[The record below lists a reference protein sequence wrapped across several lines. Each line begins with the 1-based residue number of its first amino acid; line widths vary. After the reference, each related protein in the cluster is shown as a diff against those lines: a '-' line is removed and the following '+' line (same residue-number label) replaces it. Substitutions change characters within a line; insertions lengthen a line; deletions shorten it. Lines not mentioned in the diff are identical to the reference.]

1 MKGEKTSQKLQI
13 CHQLEEN
20 CLHSL
25 KGPKKISRENWVGL
39 LRNHNQLPLPQMCPN
54 ANS

>member
-1 MKGEKTSQKLQI
+1 MEGEKTSQKLQI

-25 KGPKKISRENWVGL
+25 RGPKKISKENWVVL
-39 LRNHNQLPLPQMCPN
+39 LRNHNQLPLPRMHPN

>member
-20 CLHSL
+20 CLLSL
-25 KGPKKISRENWVGL
+25 KGPKKISKENWVGL
-39 LRNHNQLPLPQMCPN
+39 LSNHNQLPLPRMRPN

>member
-20 CLHSL
+20 SLLSL
-25 KGPKKISRENWVGL
+25 KGPKKISKENWVGL
-39 LRNHNQLPLPQMCPN
+39 LRNHNQLPLPRMCPN